1 MRVQLKGTIMPLLA
15 VAAAFVVTAPAH
27 AQTAAPA
34 MPPGQPI
41 IEQAALDLLK
51 SMCDTLAAAQ
61 TFAVSVRDV
70 RQVPTTAGQ
79 MLDLIGEYD
88 VQVQRPDKLRM
99 EGTMGSV
106 DTLLLYDGAKLAIL
120 DKPKKLYVSEN
131 VSGDLESAL
140 GQMEQKH
147 GIRFG
152 LDDFLAKDP
161 YALFSKGLT
170 SAYVVGEVT
179 LDGIRTEQLVFATA
193 DTEFQLWI
201 DPSTKLPKL
210 LSATYLDTAPRPTHL
225 AVEFDDWKTGPAS
238 GTFTFVPPSGSAPIK
253 FLPAQ

>member
-1 MRVQLKGTIMPLLA
+1 MRIQLQRTILPLLA
-15 VAAAFVVTAPAH
+15 AAAAVIGAPAR
-27 AQTAAPA
+27 AQTAPA

-41 IEQAALDLLK
+41 IEQPALDALK
-51 SMCDTLAAAQ
+51 AMCDTLAATQAF
-61 TFAVSVRDV
+61 TVSVRDV

-79 MLDLIGEYD
+79 MLDVIGEYD

-99 EGTMGSV
+99 EGTTGAV
-106 DTLLLYDGAKLAIL
+106 DTQLLYDGQTLSIL
-120 DKPKKLYVSEN
+120 DKPKNFYVSET

-140 GQMEQKH
+140 AQMQQKH

-152 LDDFLAKDP
+152 LNDFLVKDP

-170 SAYVVGEVT
+170 NAYVAGDVT
-179 LDGIRTEQLVFATA
+179 LDGIKTRQLVFATS
-193 DTEFQLWI
+193 DTEYQLWI
-201 DPSTKLPKL
+201 DPSTRLPKM
-210 LSATYLDTAPRPTHL
+210 LSATYLDTQPRPTHL

-238 GTFTFVPPSGSAPIK
+238 ATFTFVPPSGSAPIK